1 MKTLRKVLALLLM
14 ATMLLSLGGVVFAT
28 GTDPEPDPEPT
39 DTTEPTPTTVV
50 ELQKEETKI
59 PVILG
64 SGVNAS
70 YEGHMFKAFK
80 IMDLYKVVNTATDPD
95 TQLVDEEGNPIFQYK
110 LVLAD
115 TLPADFESLL
125 ERNGFAFDTVTGE
138 ITLGTGAAITS
149 MAGENENSS
158 DAARLAALIAGY
170 IVENGLGGT
179 ELTLG
184 TETELECGYWV
195 IYETDSGEENDGTVA
210 TKPILL
216 DLRPVAAD
224 GSAVTQR
231 NVSLKD
237 AKVEVEKTVYEQPA
251 AEAQIGTKLPYTI
264 TTNLPVYEA
273 NVDPDSVKFVVTDTL
288 SAGLT
293 YVEESFAIT
302 IGRITEPAAYVDD
315 DTAWDYKFVANGQT
329 LTITVNPETVV
340 ANQGEAVTITYRAML
355 NENAI
360 VNSTTGNKNDVTVEY
375 SNNPMV
381 DEDSTKTVETDST
394 VYTYAFDL
402 SKLDG
407 SEGDD
412 FLAGAKFVLTRR
424 IGGHLD
430 PAHPSYQSQTFDFDK
445 VTEGGHTTYVVKP
458 VYNEEGVL
466 VNPHFGGLTADSY
479 IITEST
485 GTITVKG
492 LDEGT
497 YYLNEIEAPE
507 GYAKLAEPIVITVT
521 AVLDEDGNPT
531 GNATIS
537 VENGSVLVDGATEE
551 TVAGVTVG
559 DGSSNVKVIVR
570 NYKGISLPETGSI
583 GALIVTALG
592 AAAAMGGAVISR
604 KRRDEE

>member
-1 MKTLRKVLALLLM
+1 M
-14 ATMLLSLGGVVFAT
+14 ATLLLSLGGVVFAT

-39 DTTEPTPTTVV
+39 DTAEPTPTTVV
-50 ELQKEETKI
+50 ELQKDETKI

-70 YEGHMFKAFK
+70 YEGHTFKAFK

-125 ERNGFAFDTVTGE
+125 EGNGFAFDTVTGE

-149 MAGENENSS
+149 MAGRNENSS

-170 IVENGLGGT
+170 IVENDLGGT
-179 ELTLG
+179 VLTLG
-184 TETELECGYWV
+184 AETELECGYWV

-237 AKVEVEKTVYEQPA
+237 AKVEVEKTVNEKPA
-251 AEAQIGTKLPYTI
+251 DEAQIGAILPYTI

-302 IGRITEPAAYVDD
+302 IGRITEPAVYVDD

-340 ANQGEAVTITYRAML
+340 ANQGAAVTITYRAML

-407 SEGDD
+407 SEGDN

-424 IGGHLD
+424 TGGHITPD
-430 PAHPSYQSQTFDFDK
+430 HPNPGLAMTYDFTKTTVDGHTVYTVK
-445 VTEGGHTTYVVKP
+445 VTEDGS
-458 VYNEEGVL
+458 
-466 VNPHFGGLTADSY
+466 NPHFGAPTADSY

-497 YYLNEIEAPE
+497 YYLAEVEAPE

-537 VENGSVLVDGATEE
+537 VENGSVLVDGAAEE